1 MLDIILISVGCG
13 LFAVGIL
20 RARLLSRVAAALLGS
35 GLLLTAGLA
44 LGQHLAGENA
54 NVMVWPYALIG
65 IASFGIGL
73 TWLGWQLR
81 VERPVDTRKGM
92 APFA

>member
-1 MLDIILISVGCG
+1 
-13 LFAVGIL
+13 VGIL
-20 RARLLSRVAAALLGS
+20 WARLLSRVAATLLGS

-44 LGQHLAGENA
+44 LGQHLGGEDA
-54 NVMVWPYALIG
+54 NVMIWPYALIG

-81 VERPVDTRKGM
+81 VERPIDTGKGM